1 MPSDPRVNKFR
12 SSKNPEKQILLFD
25 DGLNVKLH
33 IVELNKGQIRT
44 VENIPRIITVPEE
57 LEQAALEE
65 EIQQQPL
72 EVEVPESQTS

>member
-12 SSKNPEKQILLFD
+12 SSKNPEKEILLFD

-44 VENIPRIITVPEE
+44 VENIPGIITVPEE
-57 LEQAALEE
+57 PRRAALEE
-65 EIQQQPL
+65 EIQPL